1 MEDTN
6 AVDDV
11 EEDCGDFDEYVDPA
25 PVPYARRAET
35 ALKHADHWAPDS
47 LAEEA
52 AVAFGVTGVG
62 WALLAI
68 FEQLEQVQAAIL
80 RGQHD

>member
-1 MEDTN
+1 M
-6 AVDDV
+6 
-11 EEDCGDFDEYVDPA
+11 GDFDDYLDDDYVEPA
-25 PVPYARRAET
+25 PVPYAHRAET

-47 LAEEA
+47 S
-52 AVAFGVTGVG
+52 GVTGVG

>member
-1 MEDTN
+1 MM
-6 AVDDV
+6 
-11 EEDCGDFDEYVDPA
+11 GDFDDYLDDDYVEPA
-25 PVPYARRAET
+25 PVPYAHRAET
-35 ALKHADHWAPDS
+35 ALKHADHWAPES